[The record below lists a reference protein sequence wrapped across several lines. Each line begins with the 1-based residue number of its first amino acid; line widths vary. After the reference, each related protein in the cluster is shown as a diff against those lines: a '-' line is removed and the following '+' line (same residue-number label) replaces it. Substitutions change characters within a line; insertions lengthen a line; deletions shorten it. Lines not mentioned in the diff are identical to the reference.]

1 MNLTIDPETVKGFL
15 DPLEG
20 ARLFELAAVAALRG
34 PLLEVGSYC
43 GKSTIFLGSACRDCG
58 QVLYAVDHHRGSE
71 EHQAGEEYHDPELF
85 DAAIDKLDSFRE
97 FRRTLDRAG
106 LTDTVVPLV
115 ARSALAGRNWQ
126 TPLSCVF
133 IDGGHSE
140 EAALAD
146 YRTWAP
152 HVMTGGYLA
161 IHDIFPDPAD
171 GGQAPYKIYQ
181 LAENSGLF
189 EALPSTHT
197 LGVLQRVG

>member
-1 MNLTIDPETVKGFL
+1 MKLTIDPETVKGFL
-15 DPLEG
+15 DPREG
-20 ARLFELAAVAALRG
+20 ARLFELAAGAALHG
-34 PLLEVGSYC
+34 PILEVGSYC
-43 GKSTIFLGSACRDCG
+43 GKSTVFLGTACRDCG

-85 DAAIDKLDSFRE
+85 DSAIDKLDSFRE
-97 FRRTLDRAG
+97 FRRTLDRAD

-115 ARSALAGRNWQ
+115 ASSALVGKNWC

-152 HVMTGGYLA
+152 HVMTGGYLL
-161 IHDIFPDPAD
+161 IHDIFPDAAD

-189 EALPSTHT
+189 ESLPSTHT
-197 LGVLQRVG
+197 LGVLRRVG

>member
-43 GKSTIFLGSACRDCG
+43 GKSTVFLGSACRDCG

-115 ARSALAGRNWQ
+115 APSALAGRNWQ